1 MHRFKT
7 CNDFR
12 EARIPCVT
20 PCSGHRNETST
31 PKGQQAQLQYPSGDN
46 VRSPR
51 GTLLAKPLI
60 SSRRQRPLPPYRRW
74 CLMRRHC
81 PRPRRPYFS
90 AVRVGLASVS
100 RFFGLLGGD
109 GGFGLLRLWGVPPHA
124 ASRDVKAKIEAR
136 HGHTASISC
145 LFYRGNRAIYPEP
158 SSAPIAERGH
168 VQSCRARGPRRTALR
183 FGGSEL
189 ILENLQRGQ
198 RPRPLRR

>member
-1 MHRFKT
+1 MAEQTAKALAGSKDEQGPPLASAESFRISTFSDRRHPRTPSAQMHRFKT

-20 PCSGHRNETST
+20 PCCGHRNETST
-31 PKGQQAQLQYPSGDN
+31 PKGQLAQLQYPSGDN

-81 PRPRRPYFS
+81 PRPRRPHFS

-109 GGFGLLRLWGVPPHA
+109 GGFGLLRLWGVSA
-124 ASRDVKAKIEAR
+124 TCGKQRCQSEDRSQASAYCVD
-136 HGHTASISC
+136 
-145 LFYRGNRAIYPEP
+145 
-158 SSAPIAERGH
+158 
-168 VQSCRARGPRRTALR
+168 
-183 FGGSEL
+183 
-189 ILENLQRGQ
+189 
-198 RPRPLRR
+198 